1 VTASTKLPAHFRNPD
16 IHVGW
21 RFGIPAFL
29 IVTLIFLLVAD
40 ISSGVAAKTHLIAPD
55 GSLFAVN
62 EILTVS
68 IISSVKELWNA
79 KSYALAIFICLTSV
93 LWPFLK
99 VFLSLAAWMVPIK
112 KIKKRERFIEILDS
126 LDKWSFV

>member
-1 VTASTKLPAHFRNPD
+1 
-16 IHVGW
+16 
-21 RFGIPAFL
+21 
-29 IVTLIFLLVAD
+29 
-40 ISSGVAAKTHLIAPD
+40 
-55 GSLFAVN
+55 
-62 EILTVS
+62 VS